1 MNKPYLA
8 EDVKCI
14 TIETDEKNPITIA
27 VVGDILSPKDGYR
40 IRVSFE
46 DED

>member
-14 TIETDEKNPITIA
+14 TIETDEKKPITIA
-27 VVGDILSPKDGYR
+27 VVGDVLSPKDGYR